1 MTLLNFT
8 VIRWG
13 DEPDTLVHTNTCL
26 LLMRFVLYVY
36 IQYCERN
43 SSGFWAL
50 NAQRGWW
57 GVRQSEERGA
67 FIVTLIHIYD
77 DSLNH
82 FKVLNINGH
91 IQFSL
96 LLREEE
102 PCHLTYQCFPTSKS
116 CLSCSTSLVSK
127 DAAYISL
134 KTKKIVGWS
143 VLIGCL
149 SQNESSNCRWE
160 GLLCLRWPSLEYML
174 SLSDYLNI
182 Y

>member
-1 MTLLNFT
+1 M
-8 VIRWG
+8 
-13 DEPDTLVHTNTCL
+13 
-26 LLMRFVLYVY
+26 
-36 IQYCERN
+36 
-43 SSGFWAL
+43 
-50 NAQRGWW
+50 
-57 GVRQSEERGA
+57 RQSEERGA

-77 DSLNH
+77 NSLNH

-134 KTKKIVGWS
+134 KNKKIVGWS

-160 GLLCLRWPSLEYML
+160 GLLCLR
-174 SLSDYLNI
+174 
-182 Y
+182 

>member
-1 MTLLNFT
+1 MRWWTWYIGSHQHLSVT
-8 VIRWG
+8 V
-13 DEPDTLVHTNTCL
+13 T
-26 LLMRFVLYVY
+26 LMRFVHYVY
-36 IQYCERN
+36 LQYCEGN

-57 GVRQSEERGA
+57 GGGRGQSEERGA

-77 DSLNH
+77 DSLKYKYNH

-96 LLREEE
+96 LSREEE

-127 DAAYISL
+127 DAACISL
-134 KTKKIVGWS
+134 KNKKIVGWS

-149 SQNESSNCRWE
+149 SQNRKF
-160 GLLCLRWPSLEYML
+160 
-174 SLSDYLNI
+174 
-182 Y
+182 